1 MVDEPFVSVVM
12 PSYNQRQFIE
22 QSIES
27 VLGQEYGHL
36 ELIVADG
43 ASTDGTVDLLHEIS
57 QKEKR
62 LKWLSKPDTGP
73 AEAINRALDLTSG
86 TLIGWLNS
94 DDLYTHGAIERAV
107 EALSTHRE
115 WIMVYGQGEHV
126 DDKGEYINTYPT
138 LDPSAGLSSFAD
150 SCYICQPTVF
160 FKKTMVTLLGGL
172 DTSFKASFDFE
183 YWLRAFSSFPE
194 RIGFIDCVQAQ
205 SRLHRDCIT
214 VNNRRTVAIEGVKII
229 SKYLGTSPV
238 HWISTYIEEYL
249 SLPEEARDDESLQ
262 VHVLTLL
269 DEIENCLAPNDVK
282 MIKKNLMQYSQ

>member
-86 TLIGWLNS
+86 TLIGP
-94 DDLYTHGAIERAV
+94 I
-107 EALSTHRE
+107 
-115 WIMVYGQGEHV
+115 
-126 DDKGEYINTYPT
+126 
-138 LDPSAGLSSFAD
+138 
-150 SCYICQPTVF
+150 
-160 FKKTMVTLLGGL
+160 
-172 DTSFKASFDFE
+172 
-183 YWLRAFSSFPE
+183 
-194 RIGFIDCVQAQ
+194 
-205 SRLHRDCIT
+205 
-214 VNNRRTVAIEGVKII
+214 
-229 SKYLGTSPV
+229 
-238 HWISTYIEEYL
+238 
-249 SLPEEARDDESLQ
+249 
-262 VHVLTLL
+262 
-269 DEIENCLAPNDVK
+269 
-282 MIKKNLMQYSQ
+282 